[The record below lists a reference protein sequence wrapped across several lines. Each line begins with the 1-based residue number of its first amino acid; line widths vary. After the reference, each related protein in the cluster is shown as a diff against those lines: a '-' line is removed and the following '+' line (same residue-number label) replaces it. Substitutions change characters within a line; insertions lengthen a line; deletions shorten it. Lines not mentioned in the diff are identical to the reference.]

1 MGRSTTATILAR
13 RNSQE
18 RMNRV
23 PRLFLAERF
32 ALEASVSLPGIQPGD
47 FDLDNYYSALNVQ
60 RLRLKQNQQV
70 PEWTGE
76 RYL

>member
-1 MGRSTTATILAR
+1 MEWWHLAYR
-13 RNSQE
+13 GQ
-18 RMNRV
+18 
-23 PRLFLAERF
+23 PDHPLAERF
-32 ALEASVSLPGIQPGD
+32 ALEASASLPGIQPGD
-47 FDLDNYYSALNVQ
+47 FDLDNYYSALNMQ